1 MTLATALKERMRKGV
16 AMAKSGALRTTWGAV
31 GLIWLAGVTSAA
43 GPAQVDNPVA
53 ALEQRLRTA
62 SEKDQ
67 VGILNELGSLL
78 ARPDP
83 KRAEEL
89 GQRALVLAER
99 HRDVRGQAL
108 AHKNLGLALLVL
120 ERSADGLP
128 HMQRATELF
137 ASQGDR
143 PEQARTLGYCGMLL
157 SELGRLWPAV
167 DAVQGALAVFRQL
180 GDMKGMAA
188 ANNNLGVL
196 FNTLGDYQKALEY
209 NLEALRLEESLGRK
223 IGIANNLNSVG
234 NIYSQLGDHLKARGY
249 YTRAL
254 PLYEELDEKAGAAKV
269 LNNVGNTYEK
279 LGQDDEALGYFERSL
294 AIARQLEVRAVEA
307 DALNDIGIVFKK
319 RQRYDEAL
327 RRYLRVLEL
336 EKGIGAVAE
345 LADTYHNIAEIHL
358 LTKRPDEALAY
369 LAKALAIGRETR
381 SQETLDSVYRL
392 MAQCYE
398 AKGDYRKAYE
408 NEVLSSEARAAML
421 DEQRSR
427 KIAELQEKYDADA
440 RKRQIELLSKDNEL
454 LKMDGE
460 IRRLALSRTRL
471 VAGLLLALSAL
482 AAAAIL
488 LFFRRFRYL
497 FTFWKKRS
505 YVGHY
510 RIVDTIASGGMGVVY
525 RAVDLSQ
532 GARPFAVK
540 VIREELSSD
549 PAVRQR
555 FVNEAAIVDQLHH
568 PNIIRIFE
576 RGEHDG
582 KLFIAMELLNGPSL
596 ADVIKRGEAVPV
608 PDLLD
613 IMSQLADAL
622 AKIHSKGIVHRDLK
636 PENVVLVE
644 DDGRK
649 NVVKLLDFGLAT
661 SHSLTRLTQTGM
673 ILGTISYLP
682 PEQITDRSVTA
693 ASDLYSLGVVAYELL
708 TLEKPFPGETPG
720 DIIRQILD
728 REPAAPISFRPEI
741 PERLNGLILE
751 MLSKDPARRPD
762 DAALVARLGELRLT
776 RPASV

>member
-1 MTLATALKERMRKGV
+1 M
-16 AMAKSGALRTTWGAV
+16 AMGGARRNFSWCAV
-31 GLIWLAGVTSAA
+31 GLILLAGVAA
-43 GPAQVDNPVA
+43 TGTPPAEDPVA
-53 ALEQRLRTA
+53 ALEKRLPTA
-62 SEKDQ
+62 SEKER
-67 VGILNELGSLL
+67 VGILNELGALL
-78 ARPDP
+78 ARPNP
-83 KRAEEL
+83 KRASEL
-89 GQRALVLAER
+89 GQRALALAER
-99 HRDVRGQAL
+99 HADVRGQAK
-108 AHKNLGLALLVL
+108 AHKNLGLSLLVL
-120 ERSADGLP
+120 ERSAEGLP

-137 ASQGDR
+137 ASLGDR

-157 SELGRLWPAV
+157 SELGRLWPSV
-167 DAVQGALAVFRQL
+167 EAVQGALAVFREL
-180 GDMKGMAA
+180 GDTKGMAA

-196 FNTLGDYQKALEY
+196 FNTLGDTQKALEY

-223 IGIANNLNSVG
+223 IGIANNLNSIG
-234 NIYSQLGDHLKARGY
+234 NIYSQLGDHLKARDY

-254 PLYEELDEKAGAAKV
+254 PLYEELDEKPGAARV
-269 LNNVGNTYEK
+269 LNNLGNTYEK
-279 LGQDDEALGYFERSL
+279 VGQDDEALKYFERSL
-294 AIARQLEVRAVEA
+294 AIGRQLEMKGVEA

-336 EKGIGAVAE
+336 EKEIGAVAE

-369 LAKALAIGRETR
+369 LGKALAIGRETR
-381 SQETLDSVYRL
+381 SQETLESVFRL

-398 AKGDYRKAYE
+398 AKGDFRKAYE

-421 DEQRSR
+421 DQQRSR
-427 KIAELQEKYDADA
+427 KIAELQEKYDADG

-454 LKMDGE
+454 LKKDGE

-497 FTFWKKRS
+497 ITFWKKRS

-532 GARPFAVK
+532 GSRPFAVK

-582 KLFIAMELLNGPSL
+582 RLFMAMELLDGPSL
-596 ADVIKRGEAVPV
+596 ADVIKRGELVSV
-608 PDLLD
+608 PDCVD
-613 IMSQLADAL
+613 VMAQLADAL
-622 AKIHSKGIVHRDLK
+622 AKIHSKGIVHRDIK

-644 DDGRK
+644 ADGRK

-661 SHSLTRLTQTGM
+661 THSLTRLTQTGM
-673 ILGTISYLP
+673 ILGTISYLS

-693 ASDLYSLGVVAYELL
+693 ASDVYSLGVVAYELL
-708 TLEKPFPGETPG
+708 TLVKPFPGDTPA
-720 DIIRQILD
+720 DIIKQILD
-728 REPAAPISFRPEI
+728 REPAPPVGFRPDI
-741 PERLNGLILE
+741 PGRLNGLVLE
-751 MLSKDPARRPD
+751 MLSRDPASRPD
-762 DAALVARLGELRLT
+762 DAALVTRLEELRRT
-776 RPASV
+776 RPE

>member
-1 MTLATALKERMRKGV
+1 MKGG
-16 AMAKSGALRTTWGAV
+16 AMAKSGTRRASWLAV
-31 GLIWLAGVTSAA
+31 GLILLAGVASVAGAA
-43 GPAQVDNPVA
+43 PVGNPVA
-53 ALEQRLRTA
+53 ALEKRLASA

-67 VGILNELGSLL
+67 IGILNELGALL

-89 GQRALVLAER
+89 GQRALALAER

-137 ASQGDR
+137 AGLGDR

-167 DAVQGALAVFRQL
+167 DAVQGALAVFREL
-180 GDMKGMAA
+180 GDAKGMAA

-196 FNTLGDYQKALEY
+196 FNTLGDYQKALEF

-254 PLYEELDEKAGAAKV
+254 PLYEELGEKAGAAKV

-279 LGQDDEALGYFERSL
+279 VGLDDEALKYFERSL
-294 AIARQLEVRAVEA
+294 AIGRQVEVRAVEA
-307 DALNDIGIVFKK
+307 EALNDIGIVFKK
-319 RQRYDEAL
+319 RRRYDEAL
-327 RRYLRVLEL
+327 RRYLRVVEL
-336 EKGIGAVAE
+336 EKEIGAVAE
-345 LADTYHNIAEIHL
+345 LAGTYHNIAEIHL
-358 LTKRPDEALAY
+358 LKERPDEALAY
-369 LAKALAIGRETR
+369 LSKALAIGQETK
-381 SQETLDSVYRL
+381 SQETLDTVRRL

-421 DEQRSR
+421 DQQRSR

-454 LKMDGE
+454 LKKDGE

-482 AAAAIL
+482 AAAAVL

-497 FTFWKKRS
+497 ITFWKKRS

-532 GARPFAVK
+532 GSRPFAVK

-596 ADVIKRGEAVPV
+596 ADVIRRGEVVSV
-608 PDLLD
+608 PDCVD

-644 DDGRK
+644 ADGRR

-661 SHSLTRLTQTGM
+661 THSLTRLTQTGM
-673 ILGTISYLP
+673 ILGTISYLS

-708 TLEKPFPGETPG
+708 TFQKPFPGETPA
-720 DIIRQILD
+720 DIIKQILD
-728 REPAAPISFRPEI
+728 REPSAPVGLRLDI
-741 PERLNGLILE
+741 PGRLNGLILE
-751 MLSKDPARRPD
+751 MLSKDPAKRPD
-762 DAALVARLGELRLT
+762 DASLVARLEELRRT
-776 RPASV
+776 RPADA

>member
-1 MTLATALKERMRKGV
+1 
-16 AMAKSGALRTTWGAV
+16 MAKSGTRRASWLAV
-31 GLIWLAGVTSAA
+31 GLILLAGVASVAGAA
-43 GPAQVDNPVA
+43 PVGNPVA
-53 ALEQRLRTA
+53 ALEKRLAKA

-67 VGILNELGSLL
+67 IGILNELGALL

-89 GQRALVLAER
+89 GQRALALAER

-137 ASQGDR
+137 AGLGDR

-167 DAVQGALAVFRQL
+167 DAVQGALAVFREL
-180 GDMKGMAA
+180 GDAKGMAA

-196 FNTLGDYQKALEY
+196 FNTLGDYQKALEF

-254 PLYEELDEKAGAAKV
+254 PLYEELGEKAGAAKV

-279 LGQDDEALGYFERSL
+279 VGLDDEALKYFERSL
-294 AIARQLEVRAVEA
+294 AIGRQVEVRAVEA
-307 DALNDIGIVFKK
+307 EALNDIGIVFKK
-319 RQRYDEAL
+319 RRRYDEAL
-327 RRYLRVLEL
+327 RRYLRVVEL
-336 EKGIGAVAE
+336 EKEIGAVAE
-345 LADTYHNIAEIHL
+345 LAGTYHNIAEIHL
-358 LTKRPDEALAY
+358 LKERPDEALAY
-369 LAKALAIGRETR
+369 LSKALAIGQETK
-381 SQETLDSVYRL
+381 SQETLDTVRRL

-421 DEQRSR
+421 DQQRSR

-454 LKMDGE
+454 LKKDGE

-482 AAAAIL
+482 AAAAVL

-497 FTFWKKRS
+497 ITFWKKRS

-532 GARPFAVK
+532 GSRPFAVK

-549 PAVRQR
+549 AAVRQR

-596 ADVIKRGEAVPV
+596 ADVIRRGEVVSV
-608 PDLLD
+608 PDCVD

-644 DDGRK
+644 ADGRR

-661 SHSLTRLTQTGM
+661 THSLTRLTQTGM
-673 ILGTISYLP
+673 ILGTISYLS

-708 TLEKPFPGETPG
+708 TFQKPFPGETPA
-720 DIIRQILD
+720 DIIKQILD
-728 REPAAPISFRPEI
+728 REAAAPVAFRPDI
-741 PERLNGLILE
+741 PGRLNALVLE
-751 MLSKDPARRPD
+751 LLSKDPAKRPD
-762 DAALVARLGELRLT
+762 DASLVARLEELRRT
-776 RPASV
+776 RPADA

>member
-1 MTLATALKERMRKGV
+1 MP
-16 AMAKSGALRTTWGAV
+16 KSGTWRTSWGVV
-31 GLIWLAGVTSAA
+31 GLILLAGAVSAA
-43 GPAQVDNPVA
+43 GEAPIGNPVA
-53 ALEQRLRTA
+53 ALEQRLPTA
-62 SEKDQ
+62 SEKEQ
-67 VGILNELGSLL
+67 IGILNELGALL
-78 ARPDP
+78 ARQDP
-83 KRAEEL
+83 KRAAEL
-89 GQRALVLAER
+89 GQRALVLAEH
-99 HRDVRGQAL
+99 HRDVRGQAN
-108 AHKNLGLALLVL
+108 AHRNVGLSLLVL
-120 ERSADGLP
+120 ERSAEGLP

-137 ASQGDR
+137 ARLGDR

-157 SELGRLWPAV
+157 SGLGRLWPAV
-167 DAVQGALAVFRQL
+167 DAVQGALAVFREL
-180 GDMKGMAA
+180 GDTKGMAA

-209 NLEALRLEESLGRK
+209 NLEALRLEEFLGRK
-223 IGIANNLNSVG
+223 NGIANNLNSVG
-234 NIYSQLGDHLKARGY
+234 NIYSQLGDHLKARDY

-254 PLYEELDEKAGAAKV
+254 ELFEELNEKFGTATV

-279 LGQDDEALGYFERSL
+279 VGQDDAALKYFERSL
-294 AIARQLEVRAVEA
+294 VIGRELGVRAVEA
-307 DALNDIGIVFKK
+307 EALGGIGSVFKK

-327 RRYLRVLEL
+327 LQYLRVIEL
-336 EKGIGAVAE
+336 EKETGAVAE
-345 LADTYHNIAEIHL
+345 LAGTYHNIAETL
-358 LTKRPDEALAY
+358 LLQKRPGEALAY
-369 LAKALAIGRETR
+369 LEKALAIGKETR
-381 SQETLDSVYRL
+381 SQETLDTVYRL
-392 MAQCYE
+392 KAQCYE
-398 AKGDYRKAYE
+398 AKGDYRNAYE
-408 NEVLSSEARAAML
+408 SEVLSSEARAAML
-421 DEQRSR
+421 DQQRSR

-454 LKMDGE
+454 LKKDGE

-482 AAAAIL
+482 AAAGVL

-596 ADVIKRGEAVPV
+596 ADVIRRGETVPV
-608 PDLLD
+608 PDCLG

-644 DDGRK
+644 ADGGK

-708 TLEKPFPGETPG
+708 TLRKPFPGETPA
-720 DIIRQILD
+720 DIIKQILD

-751 MLSKDPARRPD
+751 MLSKNPASRPD
-762 DAALVARLGELRLT
+762 DAALVIRLDELRLAWT
-776 RPASV
+776 ESA